1 MVYSANGQLTQ
12 VTLGRSV
19 SQDFDATAVLN
30 QKANLGQLPLSNGA
44 TITNTDVVVGPP
56 TTSPTGS
63 ECRNP
68 GDAYYPVQTTL
79 MIDFPIVTCYSPEC
93 IILDPI
99 KLVSES
105 IENAQGEGLLR
116 CTVDVVDITREI
128 LRAPTPPPPSP
139 PPPSP
144 PPSPPPLPPPFPP
157 PLPPPFPPDLQALS
171 RFLQGD
177 FPLPFAFCF
186 PLVVLFV

>member
-1 MVYSANGQLTQ
+1 MVSAAISCVVCVLSVAPCFACSASRLVLLACVRVLALHDFALLTYGSDVRVCAGNLDMVYSANGQLTQ

-19 SQDFDATAVLN
+19 SQNFDATAVEN

-56 TTSPTGS
+56 TYSPTGS

-99 KLVSES
+99 KLVS
-105 IENAQGEGLLR
+105 
-116 CTVDVVDITREI
+116 
-128 LRAPTPPPPSP
+128 
-139 PPPSP
+139 
-144 PPSPPPLPPPFPP
+144 
-157 PLPPPFPPDLQALS
+157 
-171 RFLQGD
+171 
-177 FPLPFAFCF
+177 
-186 PLVVLFV
+186 